1 MNELKIP
8 NHIGVIADGNRR
20 WARERG
26 LKAIDGHKAGVE
38 NIEKLF
44 SYMINRGV
52 KVVSAY
58 VFSTENFKRS
68 EEEVKNLM
76 DMAVRKLKFF
86 SKKYNDEN
94 IRVVFSG
101 KKNGL
106 RDDILEALEVVTEKT
121 KNNTRGII
129 NFCFNYDGNEEIVD
143 ATKKIYADVNKGL
156 LNINDLNREIFA
168 KYLYQELPPVDLVIR
183 TSGEMRTSS
192 FMLWESAYSELYF
205 CQKYFPDFK
214 ESEFE
219 QALIEY
225 NKRDRRFGGN

>member
-20 WARERG
+20 WAREKG
-26 LKAIDGHKAGVE
+26 LKSIDGHKAGVE

-44 SYMINRGV
+44 SYMIDCGV

-68 EEEVKNLM
+68 SEEVKLLM
-76 DMAVRKLKFF
+76 DMAVNKFKTF
-86 SKKYNDEN
+86 SKKYNAEN
-94 IRVVFSG
+94 IKIIFSG
-101 KKNGL
+101 KKTGL
-106 RDDILEALEVVTEKT
+106 RSDVLEAMEVVAEKT
-121 KNNTRGII
+121 KNNTRGTI

-143 ATKKIYADVNKGL
+143 ATKKICDDVNKGL
-156 LNINDLNREIFA
+156 LDINDLNRENFT
-168 KYLYQELPPVDLVIR
+168 KYLYQNLPPVDLVIR

-205 CQKYFPDFK
+205 CPKYFPDFK
-214 ESEFE
+214 EQEFE